1 MSKNLANIPFAPR
14 RWPFFYGWFILAA
27 GTIGF
32 ILSAPGQTIGISPF
46 TKPLR
51 ESLGLTQTALSL
63 AYMVGTLASASLLTH
78 VGRFYDRFGA
88 RMTSV
93 VAGLGMGLVLL
104 YLSQATGIS
113 AVASQLIPLQS
124 PQHVSFVVLVLG
136 FFLLRFFG
144 QSMLTM
150 ASSNMI
156 MKWFKTHRGLAGGIM
171 NVFTPLGFSLAPQIF
186 NHINEDKGWSRTW
199 ILTALAVG
207 VGFTLFAAVFYR
219 DNPEDCG
226 LQPDGKTSANAK
238 KKQSG
243 WDGGIFTLPEAR
255 QTFSFWAFNLALAM
269 NALYTTAITFHIES
283 IFEQAGRTGTAAF
296 RIFLPISF
304 ISIALGLIAGW
315 FSDYT
320 RLKFLLMT
328 MTAGMLASMLGILY
342 LRSNFGYILI
352 IIGNGVSQ
360 ALFGLLLS
368 ITWPR
373 FFGKKH
379 LGAISGFQ
387 RTWTVSFSSLGPH
400 LFSLSLENLGSYR
413 PSVLFC
419 ALFTALLFGTALLAN
434 KPSQPGNDP

>member
-1 MSKNLANIPFAPR
+1 MSKNLVNIPFAPR

-32 ILSAPGQTIGISPF
+32 ILSVPGQTIGISPF

-51 ESLGLTQTALSL
+51 ETLGLSQTTLSL
-63 AYMVGTLASASLLTH
+63 AYMVGTLASASLLTYAGH
-78 VGRFYDRFGA
+78 FYDRFGA
-88 RMTSV
+88 RVTSI
-93 VAGLGMGLVLL
+93 AASIGMGLVLL
-104 YLSQATGIS
+104 YLSQAKGIS
-113 AVASQLIPLQS
+113 NAASQLLSLQS
-124 PQHVSFVVLVLG
+124 SPYMPLVVLVLG

-156 MKWFKTHRGLAGGIM
+156 MKWFKAHRGLAGGIM

-186 NHINEDKGWSRTW
+186 NHMNENKGWSKTW
-199 ILTALAVG
+199 MLTALAVG
-207 VGFTLFAAVFYR
+207 LGFTLFAAVFYR

-226 LQPDGKTSANAK
+226 LQPDGKTRANAK
-238 KKQSG
+238 ETLNG

-255 QTFSFWAFNLALAM
+255 QTFSFWVFNLALAL
-269 NALYTTAITFHIES
+269 NALYITAITFHIES
-283 IFEQAGRTGTAAF
+283 IFEQAGRTGAAAF

-304 ISIALGLIAGW
+304 TSVALGLIVGW

-320 RLKFLLMT
+320 KLKFLLMT
-328 MTAGMLASMLGILY
+328 MTAGMLASMLGILF

-387 RTWTVSFSSLGPH
+387 RTWMVSFSSLGPH
-400 LFSLSLENLGSYR
+400 LFSLSFENLGSYR
-413 PSVLFC
+413 LAVLLC
-419 ALFTALLFGTALLAN
+419 ALFTVLLFGTALLAN
-434 KPSQPGNDP
+434 KPSQPESSP